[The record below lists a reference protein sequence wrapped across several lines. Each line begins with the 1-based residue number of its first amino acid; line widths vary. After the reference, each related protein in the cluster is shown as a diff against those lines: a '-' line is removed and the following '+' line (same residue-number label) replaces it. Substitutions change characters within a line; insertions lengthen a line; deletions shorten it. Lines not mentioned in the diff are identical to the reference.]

1 MHAART
7 ADVLG
12 FATFQASDQLRQL
25 CYNFL
30 LSQLPAELHGEVEA
44 AAGRGG
50 PAAQQNDGSAM
61 QTDAAAS
68 CPPPPTWGIAPFFV
82 ERRPGGPAWLGD
94 GFAFR
99 APTTGRNALRVLRAL
114 QLRKPILLEGS
125 PGVGKTSLV
134 AAMAK
139 ALGQEL
145 VRINLSE
152 QTDMMD
158 LLGADLPVEGGAP
171 GEFAWVDGPLLHA
184 IKSGAWVL
192 LDELNLAGQTVLEGL
207 NAVLDHRAELF
218 IPELDAT
225 FRCPPSFRIF
235 GAQNPVQEGGGRKGL
250 PRSFLNRF
258 SRVHVELL
266 TGEDLHFI
274 AGEPGSPAG
283 VAYLNDWRAFRGA
296 RLAAGT

>member
-1 MHAART
+1 M
-7 ADVLG
+7 
-12 FATFQASDQLRQL
+12 
-25 CYNFL
+25 
-30 LSQLPAELHGEVEA
+30 EA

-50 PAAQQNDGSAM
+50 PAAQQDVSSAM
-61 QTDAAAS
+61 QTGDADAG
-68 CPPPPTWGIAPFFV
+68 PPPPTWGIAPFFV
-82 ERRPGGPAWLGD
+82 ERRLGGPAWQGD

-145 VRINLSE
+145 VRLNLSE

-225 FRCPPSFRIF
+225 FRCPPTFRIF

-258 SRVHVELL
+258 TRVHVELL

-274 AGEPGSPAG
+274 AGESRRVSLPWD
-283 VAYLNDWRAFRGA
+283 VTEWRGW
-296 RLAAGT
+296 L